1 MTSLDQ
7 LIHPIVRRSVDAP
20 VETVFAA
27 LVDPETY
34 TEWLYGARHIRDVDE
49 RWPEPGSQFHHEVGP
64 IMPVTIADSTE
75 LLEIDPPH
83 RLVME
88 VRFRP
93 LGWAEVSFTLRP
105 AEPASDSGGQGR
117 QGAEVSVQEKLKG
130 PLTPLA
136 PLLGPAFALRN
147 VLSLRALDRYL
158 RRQPVTNRTR

>member
-1 MTSLDQ
+1 MSSLDQ
-7 LIHPIVRRSVDAP
+7 LIHPIVRRSVNAS
-20 VETVFAA
+20 VEAVFAV

-34 TEWLYGARHIRDVDE
+34 PEWLYGARHIRDVDDT
-49 RWPEPGSQFHHEVGP
+49 WPEPGSQFYHRVGP

-75 LLEIDPPH
+75 VLEIDPPH

-93 LGWAEVSFTLRP
+93 LGWGEVTFTLRP
-105 AEPASDSGGQGR
+105 AEPGSSADGEAR
-117 QGAEVSVQEKLKG
+117 QRAEVVVQEKPKG

-136 PLLGPAFALRN
+136 PLFGPAFALRN